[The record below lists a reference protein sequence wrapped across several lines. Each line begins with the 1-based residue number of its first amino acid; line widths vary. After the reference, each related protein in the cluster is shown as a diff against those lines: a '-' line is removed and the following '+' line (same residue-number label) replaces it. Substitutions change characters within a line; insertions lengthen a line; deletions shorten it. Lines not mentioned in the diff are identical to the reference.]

1 MRMPRPPARGALVG
15 VAIGRPP
22 HVSRPVALAAPLLLA
37 LFASVAMLG
46 VPAEDSWGTP
56 FSWSTPDRPNI
67 DIGVRPMGLD
77 TNLAGLNSLLCGVV
91 VTCDAAAHLG
101 VGLHVL
107 HSVQI
112 HDTEIA

>member
-1 MRMPRPPARGALVG
+1 MPRPPARGALLG

-22 HVSRPVALAAPLLLA
+22 HVLRRVALAAPLLLA

-46 VPAEDSWGTP
+46 APVEGSWGTP

>member
-1 MRMPRPPARGALVG
+1 MPRPPARGALLG
-15 VAIGRPP
+15 AAIGRPP
-22 HVSRPVALAAPLLLA
+22 HASPRVALAALLLLA
-37 LFASVAMLG
+37 SLASVVLLG
-46 VPAEDSWGTP
+46 VPVEGSWGTP

-77 TNLAGLNSLLCGVV
+77 TNLAGLNSLLCSVV

-101 VGLHVL
+101 VSLNVL
-107 HSVQI
+107 HSIEI